1 MKGMNLLMKIDKQKG
16 NILIVS
22 LLIAAGILVF
32 LAASFYQNLN
42 KGNIGNKVETKK
54 EEKLNNDA
62 VSIIGMDI
70 STFLEVNE
78 EPNFKSEVKNG
89 KVIWVYTF
97 PEDESTGYYY
107 YIENDK
113 IVDYKIDEFTGTI
126 DPEGWLNQ

>member
-32 LAASFYQNLN
+32 LTASFYQNLN

>member
-1 MKGMNLLMKIDKQKG
+1 MNLLMKIDKQKG

-32 LAASFYQNLN
+32 LTASFYQNLN

>member
-1 MKGMNLLMKIDKQKG
+1 MKIDKQKG

-32 LAASFYQNLN
+32 LTASFYQNLN

>member
-1 MKGMNLLMKIDKQKG
+1 M
-16 NILIVS
+16 
-22 LLIAAGILVF
+22 F
-32 LAASFYQNLN
+32 LTASFYQNLN

-97 PEDESTGYYY
+97 PEDEDLPAPSARAVARGPSRSGSARRPRSPALGSRRSPGRCSTG
-107 YIENDK
+107 
-113 IVDYKIDEFTGTI
+113 GRRRRRSS
-126 DPEGWLNQ
+126 